1 MGCGLE
7 DDVLACRCATGPRRR
22 DVEYGELARVWGIG
36 LLDTKAYAK
45 ERHEDKSGSVV

>member
-1 MGCGLE
+1 MSLRAGAQLVRG
-7 DDVLACRCATGPRRR
+7 AA
-22 DVEYGELARVWGIG
+22 VEYGEVARVWGIG